1 VHSSNESVSEMGS
14 RCEVRK
20 AGEWCVRWAK
30 ERAARQRGQGGLVV
44 LLVVM
49 FGEGVVGMVGLVG
62 EAGREEGE
70 WE

>member
-1 VHSSNESVSEMGS
+1 
-14 RCEVRK
+14 
-20 AGEWCVRWAK
+20 
-30 ERAARQRGQGGLVV
+30 LVV
-44 LLVVM
+44 LLLVM